1 MFELYNTGEDV
12 PLKTYKHGR
21 CTIGQFIDSITP
33 NRKEYVIQPLYIEV
47 NGQYVP
53 STEWDKFKIKHSDV
67 VVATIIANGGIFKG
81 LANIISGALNFVF
94 GWIMPSARGPNSRY
108 NQQQGSQIEQAA
120 IKANAAQLG
129 EFVSEGFGTYRYYPA
144 YLTMPRR
151 YYKNK
156 RTQMLEF
163 SGCVGVGYY
172 AFDASEVRIVD
183 TPISQI
189 AGAVVKKYNPGE
201 SLAADP
207 VHLNYYTAEEVGG
220 TSSGTAGLELST
232 EEANR
237 ENIDPE
243 SYLFDGLVVQR
254 QDGDFPPGWGEGT
267 TVRVKYASDYA
278 VGNHNM
284 GSSFEPI
291 NASSFTGYVGH
302 LPKGVAVTDGI
313 FAGWSAL
320 VVDGDGGSV
329 GTVVF
334 YKDTTTETQTVRT
347 YLSGVPIGTRPY
359 TLGDLYDR
367 AILNFFD
374 QEIVFSDYPFQQ
386 DTTIEGATIQFSG
399 GTVYGEWSGPFHA
412 VPLGQK
418 TNLIEFDAL
427 FVNGLNRL
435 SDDGKSNNRTVRLEV
450 QWRDVN
456 ATQWQRRLYT
466 YTDRTMDQIGFT
478 EQIQVNQIEPI
489 VRIRRI
495 GAKSVDNQIFDTVN
509 WFGLKALLPGRSVY
523 PNWTTITCSFESGG
537 KIAAQSE
544 NRVNVIATRMLPELQ
559 ADGTWSEPKPT
570 RDIISACRYMWQ
582 SVGYTDDDA
591 MLSEFIRLH
600 NQFWKPR
607 GETFDFI
614 LGRVSVKDAI
624 DTALG
629 AGMAVMTIDGGKI
642 KPVRDMKRTLR
653 MEERTYAFSDQGVMG
668 DIAEDF
674 KPWNSDDYDG
684 VEVEYVD
691 PVTFEPAT
699 VRYVLPGKPG
709 FKLEKLKV
717 DGITDRTRAWVVAA
731 RKAWANF
738 VRTHRA
744 TFKTEMMGRLTNYW
758 GFVKIVSNDPLISQS
773 GYVLQVTSQAGV
785 GVLWKS
791 SERLQVEDGQ
801 TYLVG
806 FRDLSGVFN
815 GPYVVRRIIDGKT
828 IVLDSGTP
836 IPRFVNGA
844 ALPHLYFGLASEIE
858 RSFLIEEVTYDGF
871 YEAQIK
877 AVIYDD
883 RVYSEDDNTPPPSE
897 F

>member
-1 MFELYNTGEDV
+1 MFELYNSGEDV

-33 NRKEYVIQPLYIEV
+33 HRKDYVMQPLYIEV

-53 STEWDKFKIKHSDV
+53 STEWDTFKIKHSDV
-67 VVATIIANGGIFKG
+67 VVATIVANGGIFKG
-81 LANIISGALNFVF
+81 LANIISGALNFAF
-94 GWIMPSARGPNSRY
+94 GWIMPSARGPNTRY
-108 NQQQGSQIEQAA
+108 SQEQGSRIDQAS

-129 EFVSEGFGTYRYYPA
+129 EFVNEGFGTYRYYPA

-163 SGCVGVGYY
+163 SACIGVGHY

-201 SLAADP
+201 SLAGDQA
-207 VHLNYYTAEEVGG
+207 HFNWYTAEEVGG
-220 TSSGTAGLELST
+220 TSSGSPGLELST
-232 EEANR
+232 ELTNR
-237 ENIDPE
+237 DNTQPN
-243 SYLFDGLVVQR
+243 SYIFNGLEVSR
-254 QDGDFPPGWGEGT
+254 NGGLYPSGWGGGT
-267 TVRVKYASDYA
+267 TVRVSLPLSYTVAREQIGLFPDEVFY
-278 VGNHNM
+278 NT
-284 GSSFEPI
+284 
-291 NASSFTGYVGH
+291 FTGFFNHVP
-302 LPKGVAVTDGI
+302 LTKGSTSG
-313 FAGWSAL
+313 
-320 VVDGDGGSV
+320 
-329 GTVVF
+329 VF
-334 YKDTTTETQTVRT
+334 EDWEMEVISQNGANKTVRFFRMEGELNNKKVYYNGANT
-347 YLSGVPIGTRPY
+347 GTRNY
-359 TLGDLYDR
+359 VFGDLVDR
-367 AILNFFD
+367 NINIFT
-374 QEIVFSDYPFQQ
+374 EEKITFSSLPFPS
-386 DTTIEGATIQFSG
+386 TTSTQASISFSG
-399 GTVYGEWSGPFHA
+399 GNVYGEWSGPFHA

-418 TNLIEFDAL
+418 TNLIELDFL
-427 FVNGLNRL
+427 FNSGLMGLNDNG
-435 SDDGKSNNRTVRLEV
+435 SSYAVTVVMEV
-450 QWRDVN
+450 QYKGVEDSVWQSRTFTYSE
-456 ATQWQRRLYT
+456 ATR
-466 YTDRTMDQIGFT
+466 DQIGFT
-478 EQIQVNQIEPI
+478 EQIYVNDMEPL
-489 VRIRRI
+489 VRVRRI
-495 GAKSVDNQIFDTVN
+495 GAEAISNSIFDAVT
-509 WFGLKALLPGRSVY
+509 WYGLKAWLAGRSVY

-559 ADGTWSEPKPT
+559 PDGTWSELKPT

-614 LGRVSVKDAI
+614 LGRVSVKEAI

-629 AGMAVMTIDGGKI
+629 AGMAVMTVDGGKI

-691 PVTFEPAT
+691 PVNFEPAT

-738 VRTHRA
+738 VRTHRT
-744 TFKTEMMGRLTNYW
+744 TFRTEMMGRLTNYW
-758 GFVKIVSNDPLISQS
+758 CFVKIVSNDPLISQS
-773 GYVLQVTSQAGV
+773 GYVLQATSQAGV

-791 SERLQVEDGQ
+791 SERLQVEDGN

-836 IPRFVNGA
+836 IPKFVNGA

-858 RSFLIEEVTYDGF
+858 RSFLIEEVTYNGF

-883 RVYSEDDNTPPPSE
+883 RVYSQDDNTPPISE